1 MPPHRLTH
9 RFPLCGEA
17 RFVAY
22 WGKCLNDQPT
32 ISGLL
37 EQISSR
43 VEQDQS
49 LSISTIESVAG
60 RRIAGPLLF
69 FPAML
74 VVSPLSLVPTLPSF
88 VAIVT
93 ILVAGQI
100 LLGRKTIWL
109 PQRIRSAKLSAERA
123 TKALDFIKPAG
134 RWLDRVSRPRLTM
147 LTADPGQRLVALI
160 CILVALT
167 MPPMELVPGA
177 STTAGTVL
185 ASLGLSL
192 TTRDGVLLLV
202 ALGVLAAATGMLAY
216 VITRWLGM

>member
-1 MPPHRLTH
+1 M
-9 RFPLCGEA
+9 
-17 RFVAY
+17 
-22 WGKCLNDQPT
+22 
-32 ISGLL
+32 
-37 EQISSR
+37 
-43 VEQDQS
+43 
-49 LSISTIESVAG
+49 SISTIESVAG

>member
-1 MPPHRLTH
+1 M
-9 RFPLCGEA
+9 
-17 RFVAY
+17 
-22 WGKCLNDQPT
+22 NDQPT
-32 ISGLL
+32 VTALL
-37 EQISSR
+37 EQIASR
-43 VEQDQS
+43 VQQEES
-49 LSISTIESVAG
+49 LSIGTIETVAG

-88 VAIVT
+88 VAILT

-100 LLGRKTIWL
+100 VMGRKTIWL

-123 TKALDFIKPAG
+123 NKALGFIRPAG
-134 RWLDRVSRPRLTM
+134 RWLDRISRPRLTI

-177 STTAGTVL
+177 STTAGSIL
-185 ASLGLSL
+185 AALGLSL
-192 TTRDGVLLLV
+192 TTRDGVLLLL
-202 ALGVLAAATGMLAY
+202 ALGIMAAAAGTLAY
-216 VITRWLGM
+216 LITKWLGI